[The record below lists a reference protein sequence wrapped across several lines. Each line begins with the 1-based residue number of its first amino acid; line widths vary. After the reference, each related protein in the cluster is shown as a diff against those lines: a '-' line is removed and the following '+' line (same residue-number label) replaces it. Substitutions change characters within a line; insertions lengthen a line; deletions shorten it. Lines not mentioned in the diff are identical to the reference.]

1 MSKVESRLEELGIS
15 LPDSPAPVAN
25 YVPVVR
31 TGNLIYLSGVGPTA
45 KPDGSAY
52 IGKIDSQLTIEEG
65 YDAARLTAVNMI
77 ARLKGYLGD
86 LDRVVQIVKVLSMV
100 NADLDFT
107 EPPAVTNGC
116 SDLLVE
122 VFGEIG
128 RHSRSA
134 VGVATLP
141 GGIPIEIEMIVEIS
155 D

>member
-15 LPDSPAPVAN
+15 LPDSPAPIAN

-122 VFGEIG
+122 VFGETG
-128 RHSRSA
+128 RHARSA

-141 GGIPIEIEMIVEIS
+141 GGMPIEIEMIVEIS

>member
-15 LPDSPAPVAN
+15 LPDSPAPIAN

-31 TGNLIYLSGVGPTA
+31 TGTLIYLSGIGPTA

-52 IGKIDSQLTIEEG
+52 IGKINSQLTIEEG

-100 NADLDFT
+100 KADLDFT

-122 VFGEIG
+122 VFGESG
-128 RHSRSA
+128 RHARSA

-141 GGIPIEIEMIVEIS
+141 GGMPIEIEMIVEIS